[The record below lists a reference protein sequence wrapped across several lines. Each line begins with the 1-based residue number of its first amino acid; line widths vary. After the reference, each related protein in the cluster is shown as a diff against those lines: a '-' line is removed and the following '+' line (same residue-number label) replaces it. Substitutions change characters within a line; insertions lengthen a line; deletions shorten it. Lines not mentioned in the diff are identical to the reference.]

1 MSNKFLCGRLLM
13 QKDGSVK
20 KLGLADGGGAR
31 DCFISHI
38 DMGFDEIHD
47 RLREI
52 FGFSKLNFEDKIL
65 SIVFLDQDNY
75 ETKVYDFRCKE
86 LDTSRYETFYDYI
99 QKHGLRFKSILL
111 YLCTPPGLF
120 IGESILNE

>member
-1 MSNKFLCGRLLM
+1 MSNKFLCGRVLM
-13 QKDGSVK
+13 QKDGTVK
-20 KLGLADGGGAR
+20 KLSLAEGGGAR

-52 FGFSKLNFEDKIL
+52 FGFSKINHKRRTSLLIAL
-65 SIVFLDQDNY
+65 LFLDQASY
-75 ETKVYDFRCKE
+75 ETKLYDFRCKE
-86 LDTSRYETFYDYI
+86 LDTNRYETFYDYI

-111 YLCTPPGLF
+111 YLCTPPGQLK
-120 IGESILNE
+120 